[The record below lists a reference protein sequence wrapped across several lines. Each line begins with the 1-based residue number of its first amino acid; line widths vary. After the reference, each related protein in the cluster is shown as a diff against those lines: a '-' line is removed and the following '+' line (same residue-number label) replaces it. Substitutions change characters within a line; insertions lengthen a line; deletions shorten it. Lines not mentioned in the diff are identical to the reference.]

1 MNINHWIVPGI
12 FHWRWSPLCCGIKS
26 THHTQVALCCSPN
39 AAGRWNLISSLMAKN
54 KKWGFYGLL
63 WTEAQWQVPLSRG
76 RDFSAPPQL
85 LLLAVYTVWWATGA
99 LGCRALAEQGWEMR
113 QRLADWAG
121 GWSYTQRTV
130 QDYHLHSFPL
140 GTVVISVGIQ
150 ALWKCV
156 HPLDREGEDPA
167 DPIPSTGSRGPP
179 AEYLSSKPGSQAI
192 KQPFPHLLLVPSR
205 ILMYVQLL
213 FLTHTQRKKK

>member
-1 MNINHWIVPGI
+1 MQGTG
-12 FHWRWSPLCCGIKS
+12 R
-26 THHTQVALCCSPN
+26 
-39 AAGRWNLISSLMAKN
+39 AGLRDEAKT
-54 KKWGFYGLL
+54 GR
-63 WTEAQWQVPLSRG
+63 LSR
-76 RDFSAPPQL
+76 RLTLYTTHSAGL
-85 LLLAVYTVWWATGA
+85 
-99 LGCRALAEQGWEMR
+99 
-113 QRLADWAG
+113 
-121 GWSYTQRTV
+121 SS
-130 QDYHLHSFPL
+130 SFFPS

-167 DPIPSTGSRGPP
+167 DPIPFTGSRGPP

-192 KQPFPHLLLVPSR
+192 MQPFPHLLLVPSR